1 MMMTNP
7 YYELLPAK
15 EVPPNE
21 VDSFLVCGMFT
32 KNYGDKALKL
42 EASLNKFRMPYA
54 LYEIPSIHSS
64 ISHHGSASSPFNKPE
79 FIRAM
84 LDKYKL
90 PILYLDVD
98 CEIERNPTLITQ
110 IIHKGKDFG
119 IFNWLSRER
128 NDAYGPVNLPDYENN
143 RFYTYTHGINL
154 IDETQLRCSG
164 AVQFW
169 GNTQLAKNLLAKWN
183 QTVEE
188 NPNAADDI
196 SLDFAYNNNVERAL
210 IRPFWL
216 PKSYARY
223 AFWIFDKPTINH
235 PDMPN
240 EGAQFQKIKLKE
252 GQVLVNER
260 GLQRRLEIF
269 YIPPNMFL
277 DRLKNEVVAFQ
288 FGIPVRIKRN
298 ALLTYIGRN

>member
-98 CEIERNPTLITQ
+98 CEIELNPTLITQ
-110 IIHKGKDFG
+110 IIHKGKDFVTCLV
-119 IFNWLSRER
+119 LSDQFHLETL
-128 NDAYGPVNLPDYENN
+128 APV
-143 RFYTYTHGINL
+143 INSF
-154 IDETQLRCSG
+154 C
-164 AVQFW
+164 
-169 GNTQLAKNLLAKWN
+169 
-183 QTVEE
+183 
-188 NPNAADDI
+188 
-196 SLDFAYNNNVERAL
+196 
-210 IRPFWL
+210 
-216 PKSYARY
+216 
-223 AFWIFDKPTINH
+223 H
-235 PDMPN
+235 PATNSD
-240 EGAQFQKIKLKE
+240 G
-252 GQVLVNER
+252 V
-260 GLQRRLEIF
+260 
-269 YIPPNMFL
+269 
-277 DRLKNEVVAFQ
+277 
-288 FGIPVRIKRN
+288 
-298 ALLTYIGRN
+298 